1 MPCLTSF
8 QLKMD
13 LGKVVEKISPRTIRR
28 ILLEVLEMP
37 CRVAPKKPFL
47 TDAKKQERLKWC
59 KSELRKPKSKWAG
72 VWWVDEVNFATKA
85 STGGRMV
92 RIPKGADRMAE
103 KYQRP
108 TFSKPTKIMGL
119 AGFNGMG
126 KRFLFL
132 LEPGE
137 RLNSARYIQLM
148 KKVVGR
154 IKRSGGSILQDRAR
168 IHTSKMTSRFFS
180 TVGVRSALLPATSPD
195 CNPIENAFGLLK
207 SQMQRRPTRTVEE
220 LKSEVRAAWRR
231 LRSSYLKKLAMSVP
245 RRLRQVIK
253 CNGAMSD
260 Y

>member
-8 QLKMD
+8 QLKMN

-28 ILLEVLEMP
+28 ILLDVLEMP

-47 TDAKKQERLKWC
+47 TAAKKQERLKWC
-59 KSELRKPKSKWAG
+59 KSELKKPKSKWQG

-85 STGGRMV
+85 STGGRLV
-92 RIPKGADRMAE
+92 RIPRGADRRAE

-108 TFSKPTKIMGL
+108 TFSKPTKVMGL
-119 AGFNGMG
+119 AGFNSTG
-126 KRFLFL
+126 KRFMFL

-148 KKVVGR
+148 RKVIGK
-154 IKRSGGSILQDRAR
+154 IKRSRGSILQDRAK
-168 IHTSKMTSRFFS
+168 IHTSRMTSRFFS

-207 SQMQRRPTRTVEE
+207 SQMQRRPTMTVEE
-220 LKSEVRAAWRR
+220 LKREVRAAWRR
-231 LRSSYLKKLAMSVP
+231 LKPSYLKTLAISVP
-245 RRLRQVIK
+245 RRLRQVINCK
-253 CNGAMSD
+253 GAMSD

>member
-1 MPCLTSF
+1 
-8 QLKMD
+8 
-13 LGKVVEKISPRTIRR
+13 
-28 ILLEVLEMP
+28 MP

-132 LEPGE
+132 LEVEQCEVHPADEESRREDQEE
-137 RLNSARYIQLM
+137 RRVN
-148 KKVVGR
+148 
-154 IKRSGGSILQDRAR
+154 
-168 IHTSKMTSRFFS
+168 TSRPGAYPHFEDD
-180 TVGVRSALLPATSPD
+180 VALLLHSWGEVSTAACYLTRLQSHRERVWAVEKSDAEEAYEDGGGVEVGGEGSLEETEVQLPEEACHVCAT
-195 CNPIENAFGLLK
+195 E
-207 SQMQRRPTRTVEE
+207 VET
-220 LKSEVRAAWRR
+220 SD
-231 LRSSYLKKLAMSVP
+231 
-245 RRLRQVIK
+245 QV
-253 CNGAMSD
+253 
-260 Y
+260 